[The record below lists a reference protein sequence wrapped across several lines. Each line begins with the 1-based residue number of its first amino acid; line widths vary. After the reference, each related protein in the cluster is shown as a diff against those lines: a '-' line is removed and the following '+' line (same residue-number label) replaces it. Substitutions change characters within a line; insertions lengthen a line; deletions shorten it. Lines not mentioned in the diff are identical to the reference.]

1 MTDVRLRSPR
11 PDEKA
16 TLAELINSVGQAL
29 LGENLVSEEDVEA
42 WYTSPAI
49 DPDRDLLVAEE
60 TDGGLVGAG
69 SLVDAAEDHAII
81 WLRVVL
87 HPARAPEGLGE
98 QLLAPLEQ
106 RARELGTDRSLLHAG
121 CLSAETELR
130 ALYERSG
137 YELVRHFFRMQ
148 VDLGGELP
156 EPEWPEGL
164 ELRPF
169 DPDEHFALVHAAD
182 EEAFEDHW
190 GSVHTSLEEWRH
202 FMTAAHYDP
211 ALWYVVWDGNEIAG
225 FSLCNANWTGDQ
237 GLGWVNVLGVRRP
250 WRRRGL
256 ALALLVHSFRELEQ
270 RGMNRVALGVDAEN
284 LTGALRLYEKAGMR
298 VVRQS
303 DTWQK
308 PLSAVGA

>member
-1 MTDVRLRSPR
+1 MTDVSLRPPR
-11 PDEKA
+11 PDETEQVTA
-16 TLAELINSVGQAL
+16 LLNSVGQAL
-29 LGENLVSEEDVEA
+29 LGENLVSAEDVEA
-42 WYTSPAI
+42 WYASPAI
-49 DPDRDLLVAEE
+49 DPQRDLLVAES
-60 TDGGLVGAG
+60 TDGELVGAG

-81 WLRVVL
+81 WLRVAL
-87 HPARAPEGLGE
+87 HPRHAPEGLCE
-98 QLLAPLEQ
+98 RLLLPLER
-106 RARELGTDRSLLHAG
+106 RAQELGTDRSLLHAG

-148 VDLGGELP
+148 AQLGAEVP
-156 EPEWPEGL
+156 EPVWPEGL

-190 GSVHTSLEEWRH
+190 GSVRTSLEEWRH

-211 ALWYVVWDGNEIAG
+211 TLWFVVWDGDEIAG

-256 ALALLVHSFRELEQ
+256 ALALLLHSFRELAG
-270 RGMNRVALGVDAEN
+270 RGMDRVALGVDAEN

-308 PLSAVGA
+308 PLSAVGE